1 MTKTTGLRER
11 KNERTRLAIERAAIE
26 LTLERGFE
34 HTTVDQI
41 AARADVAP
49 RTVFG
54 RYQTKDA
61 IFFGDTEGDERGA
74 QFQAWLDGPA
84 ETLVERLG
92 EFIRARTDCVDGD
105 LERLR
110 LQAMLTDPYLRQGL
124 RGRLDLAEGRIAGR
138 LAEQFNLPPGDAGAS
153 VLAAAVSGLFLT
165 MAEKGLED
173 PEGFDP
179 LRDCARGLTVLSAG
193 LDALRASSPARP

>member
-41 AARADVAP
+41 AERADVAP

-61 IFFGDTEGDERGA
+61 IVFGDAEGDERGVR
-74 QFQAWLDGPA
+74 FQAWLDGPV
-84 ETLVERLG
+84 ESLVERLG
-92 EFIRARTDCVDGD
+92 EFIRTSTDKSD

-110 LQAMLTDPYLRQGL
+110 LKAMLSDPYLRQGL
-124 RGRLDLAEGRIAGR
+124 RGRLDIAEGLIGGRIAQQ
-138 LAEQFNLPPGDAGAS
+138 LNLPAEDAGPR

-165 MAEKGLED
+165 MAEKGVQD
-173 PEGFDP
+173 PDGFDP
-179 LRDCARGLTVLSAG
+179 LHDCTRGLTVISAG
-193 LDALRASSPARP
+193 LDALRASVTPEP